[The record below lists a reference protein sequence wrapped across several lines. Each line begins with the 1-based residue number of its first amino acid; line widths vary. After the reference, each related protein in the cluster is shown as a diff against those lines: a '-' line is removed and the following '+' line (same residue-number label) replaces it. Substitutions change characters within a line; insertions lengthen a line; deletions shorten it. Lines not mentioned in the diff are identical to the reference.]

1 MGFNIKALIA
11 TSVGFVFLAFLPAS
25 LVMAQQS
32 AVAAKTPVT
41 FKGFVKVRSNLE
53 LYVDYVK
60 AQPGQP
66 TVVLVNGLTYT
77 TKQWEKYAT
86 HLVASGFGVVR
97 YDMRGMGQ
105 TLLKYA
111 PILRVINYKDQVKD
125 LKDLLVQL
133 KISTPYNIIG
143 LSYGGGISLAFAQT
157 YPQDVKNLIVMAP
170 FTEPIAQTDQWLKMQ
185 VWLARQANPLNPA
198 SDDELYDFFLRQL
211 VYTTYPASEPI
222 LLENPYKLEGVF
234 RMVQGIRHYRAIDE
248 VQSLPHSALSLIIAG
263 DDRVVPRDALMNFWR
278 AVPTASKKSISIIL
292 NSQHKIPE
300 EVPAF
305 LAAYTGE
312 ILRGNKIFAAGRSFT
327 ADPSTGNV
335 KYEGGQLQLPRER

>member
-1 MGFNIKALIA
+1 MGFNIKALVTLSTGLVLSSA
-11 TSVGFVFLAFLPAS
+11 LA
-25 LVMAQQS
+25 AQQF
-32 AVAAKTPVT
+32 AVAGKAAAT

-53 LYVDYVK
+53 LYVESVE

-77 TKQWEKYAT
+77 TKQWEKYTT
-86 HLVASGFGVVR
+86 HLVSAGFGVIR

-111 PILRVINYKDQVKD
+111 PVLKVIDYKDQVKD

-133 KISTPYNIIG
+133 KVPTPYNVIG

-157 YPQDVKNLIVMAP
+157 YPKDVKNVIVMAP

-185 VWLARQANPLNPA
+185 VWATRQANPLNPA
-198 SDDELYDFFLRQL
+198 TDDELYDFFLRQL
-211 VYTTYPASEPI
+211 IYTTYPAAEPI

-234 RMVQGIRHYRAIDE
+234 RLVQGIRQYRAADE
-248 VQSLPHSALSLIIAG
+248 VKSLPKAALSLIIAG

-278 AVPTASKKSISIIL
+278 VVPPAAKKSISIIL

-305 LAAYTGE
+305 LASYTGE
-312 ILRGNKIFAAGRSFT
+312 ILRGNKVFSAGRSFT
-327 ADPSTGNV
+327 ADPANGRV
-335 KYEGGQLQLPRER
+335 KYDGGELQLPREQ